1 MFFWNSLFLFPW
13 SSRCWQFDLWFL
25 CLPMDCSHRFSLSRG
40 FFRQAYWSGLPC
52 PSPAIFLNQ
61 GSNPCLLGLLHWQA
75 VSLPLVPLVKPQFLD
90 IPIQKHGIWDT
101 QQLLA
106 PPTSSEIQ
114 LRMCCQFFHCCS
126 DYPLSC
132 SLYLLVLSSEL
143 KPVFPIKIIKLGK
156 KPPGSVFWAKYM
168 KHLKVSGRVGL

>member
-13 SSRCWQFDLWFL
+13 SSGCWQFDLWFL

-90 IPIQKHGIWDT
+90 IPVQNVASETHNNCWPHLP
-101 QQLLA
+101 LLKSNWECVTNSFIA
-106 PPTSSEIQ
+106 A
-114 LRMCCQFFHCCS
+114 QFTLWVVLCISWF
-126 DYPLSC
+126 YPLSWNLC
-132 SLYLLVLSSEL
+132 
-143 KPVFPIKIIKLGK
+143 FP
-156 KPPGSVFWAKYM
+156 
-168 KHLKVSGRVGL
+168 